1 MKVMVIV
8 KANADS
14 EAGRM
19 PSEQE
24 LATMGAYNEQ
34 LVAAGIMLAGEGLHA
49 TQRGRRVHFGG
60 GTPRVESGP
69 FGPAG
74 EQIAGFWLWDVRSLD
89 EATEWASRAGVGPG
103 LQAVLA
109 SYLPELGKISGK
121 AVASLVG
128 VAPMSHDSGTLRG
141 KRSIHG
147 GRAEIRQ
154 VLYMASMS
162 AMRHEPRLRDFYQSL
177 RARGKEGKVAIVAV
191 MRKMLVILNAR
202 MRDAQGGSIPA

>member
-24 LATMGAYNEQ
+24 LAAMGAYNEQ

-74 EQIAGFWLWDVRSLD
+74 EQIAGFWLWEVRSLD
-89 EATEWASRAGVGPG
+89 EATEWASRAPFGAGGALELRPLISAEDFG
-103 LQAVLA
+103 EAFT
-109 SYLPELGKISGK
+109 PELQQQ
-121 AVASLVG
+121 
-128 VAPMSHDSGTLRG
+128 
-141 KRSIHG
+141 
-147 GRAEIRQ
+147 EQ
-154 VLYMASMS
+154 
-162 AMRHEPRLRDFYQSL
+162 RLREQLD
-177 RARGKEGKVAIVAV
+177 RA
-191 MRKMLVILNAR
+191 
-202 MRDAQGGSIPA
+202 